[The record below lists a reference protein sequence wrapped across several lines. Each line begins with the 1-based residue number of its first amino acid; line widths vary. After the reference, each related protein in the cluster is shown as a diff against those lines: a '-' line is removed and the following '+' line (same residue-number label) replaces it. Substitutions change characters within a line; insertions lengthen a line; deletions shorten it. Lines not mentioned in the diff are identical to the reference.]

1 MLFNRQPKVNANQS
15 KQDNQSQIIIIIVS
29 PRAQMM
35 VMSLKY
41 EEHADHTLSKKNVFL
56 LVYYGSFSKYKNIY
70 YLKFLKHVAI
80 CLSSLFR
87 HTEKI

>member
-1 MLFNRQPKVNANQS
+1 MLFNRQPKVNASQS

-35 VMSLKY
+35 VMSLKC
-41 EEHADHTLSKKNVFL
+41 EEHADHTLSKKNVFV

-70 YLKFLKHVAI
+70 YLKFLKHVVI

-87 HTEKI
+87 HTKKI